1 MVGVGWLAAV
11 IIGGFAGWIAS
22 AVMKTGTGIIANII
36 LGVVGAVV
44 LNAILVA
51 AMGYTYGGLDRPAH
65 RRCDRGD
72 HPHLRLPRGHEP
84 QPDVK
89 GDNDTGEESIRLG
102 LPGLRRAWSPALARQ
117 AGRAR
122 RGEHDLERH

>member
-1 MVGVGWLAAV
+1 MVGVGWLAAI

-51 AMGYTYGGLDRPAH
+51 AMGYTYGGWIGQLIVGAVGRS
-65 RRCDRGD
+65 C
-72 HPHLRLPRGHEP
+72 
-84 QPDVK
+84 
-89 GDNDTGEESIRLG
+89 SS
-102 LPGLRRAWSPALARQ
+102 SPTA
-117 AGRAR
+117 
-122 RGEHDLERH
+122 